1 MAGLCSRPGERGAN
15 VVFLQFRVVLKDF
28 RMAGTVA
35 QQVENVHDPEP
46 QTPDAGPTSAFAR
59 LYGDALEK

>member
-1 MAGLCSRPGERGAN
+1 
-15 VVFLQFRVVLKDF
+15 LQFRVVLKDLH
-28 RMAGTVA
+28 MAGTVA

-59 LYGDALEK
+59 LDSDALEK